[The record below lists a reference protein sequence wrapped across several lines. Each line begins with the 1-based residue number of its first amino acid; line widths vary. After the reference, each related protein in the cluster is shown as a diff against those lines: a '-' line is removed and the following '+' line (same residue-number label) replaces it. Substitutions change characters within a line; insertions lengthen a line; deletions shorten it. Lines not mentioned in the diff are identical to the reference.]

1 MTPLPLYWHTLRWL
15 KPVQFWGRAWF
26 RLHRPRPGTRPA
38 PPLRPSRGAWVPCRR
53 APSMTGPARFRFL
66 SVERELAA
74 PADWNRADWPRLW
87 RYNLHYFDDLV
98 AHGAADRESWH
109 RALIERWI
117 ADNPPG
123 RGTGWEP
130 YPVSLRIVNWI
141 KWSLARGGGPGVEQM
156 RLSPAA
162 VHSLAVQAR
171 WLRGRV
177 ERHLLGN
184 HLWANA
190 KALVFAGAFF
200 DGGEAARW
208 RDEGLALLRR
218 ELREQILPDGGHF
231 ERSPMYHATLLEDLL
246 DLVQLAARWPGLV
259 AGPEL
264 AAWRATAQR
273 MLRWLRVMTHPDGGI
288 AFFNDA
294 AFEVAPDLAAL
305 EDYAANACGLAH
317 ASDASFG
324 NQGPR
329 VVSLPEPEP
338 SIAALRGSDPSIIA
352 LPDSGYVRLQAGPAV
367 LIADVGAIG
376 PDYLPGQA
384 HADTL
389 SFELSL
395 HGRRAIVNSGTS
407 TYETDAERLRQRG
420 TAAHNTVV
428 VDGADSSEVW
438 SSFRVARRAPDERG
452 MGHRPRRH
460 AVAARRA
467 RRLSASAGQSHPS
480 SRMAAAPRQP
490 ARRRSPRRA
499 VRERRSTVP
508 PASRCRSARSRRGRR
523 QRAAHRGLQLASP
536 FRRERAEPRAGCRL
550 QRPCRAR
557 HRIPMALCR
566 LIPVD

>member
-1 MTPLPLYWHTLRWL
+1 MTPLALYWHTLRWL

-26 RLHRPRPGTRPA
+26 RLNRPRPDTRPA

-53 APSMTGPARFRFL
+53 APSMTGSARFRFL

-74 PADWNRADWPRLW
+74 PADWDRADWPRLW
-87 RYNLHYFDDLV
+87 RYNLHYFDDLA
-98 AHGAADRESWH
+98 AHDAGDRAAWH

-141 KWSLARGGGPGVEQM
+141 KWGLASGGGPGVEQA

-171 WLRGRV
+171 WLRQRL
-177 ERHLLGN
+177 EIHLLGN

-190 KALVFAGAFF
+190 KALVFAGVFF
-200 DGGEAARW
+200 DDAEAGGW
-208 RDEGLALLRR
+208 REKGLALLRR
-218 ELREQILPDGGHF
+218 ELREQILADGGHF

-246 DLVQLAARWPGLV
+246 DLLQLGDRY
-259 AGPEL
+259 AGSIPAPDL
-264 AAWRATAQR
+264 DTWRETAGR

-305 EDYAANACGLAH
+305 EDYAASACGLAH

-324 NQGPR
+324 DQGSR
-329 VVSLPEPEP
+329 VVSLPEPAP
-338 SIAALRGSDPSIIA
+338 SIAALRDSDPSIVA

-367 LIADVGAIG
+367 LIADVAPIG
-376 PDYLPGQA
+376 PDYLPGHA

-407 TYETDAERLRQRG
+407 TYEAGAERLRQRG
-420 TAAHNTVV
+420 TAAHSTVI
-428 VDGADSSEVW
+428 VDDADSSEVW
-438 SSFRVARRAPDERG
+438 SSFRVARRA
-452 MGHRPRRH
+452 RPLNVQWGTD
-460 AVAARRA
+460 ADGT
-467 RRLSASAGQSHPS
+467 LWL
-480 SRMAAAPRQP
+480 
-490 ARRRSPRRA
+490 
-499 VRERRSTVP
+499 
-508 PASRCRSARSRRGRR
+508 
-523 QRAAHRGLQLASP
+523 RAAHDGYLRLPGKVIHHREWQLRPGSLRVVDRLEGRFASAEVRYHLHPDADPRDLGVGADSGLRIEASSWHP
-536 FRRERAEPRAGCRL
+536 RFGTSEPNRVLVADFSGRAEHVTEFRWPVAG
-550 QRPCRAR
+550 
-557 HRIPMALCR
+557 
-566 LIPVD
+566 

>member
-1 MTPLPLYWHTLRWL
+1 MTPLSLYCHTLRWL
-15 KPVQFWGRAWF
+15 KPVQIWGRAWF
-26 RLHRPRPGTRPA
+26 RLHRPRPDTRPA

-53 APSMTGPARFRFL
+53 TPSMTGPARFRFL

-87 RYNLHYFDDLV
+87 RYNLHYFDDL
-98 AHGAADRESWH
+98 AAEGAADRASWH
-109 RALIERWI
+109 CALIERWI

-141 KWSLARGGGPGVEQM
+141 KWGLADGGGPCVEQA

-200 DGGEAARW
+200 DVGEAARW
-208 RDEGLALLRR
+208 RDEGLALLHR

-246 DLVQLAARWPGLV
+246 DLMQLAARWPGLV
-259 AGPEL
+259 ADPEL
-264 AAWRATAQR
+264 APWRATAQR

-324 NQGPR
+324 DQGSR

-338 SIAALRGSDPSIIA
+338 SIATLRDSDPSIAA

-376 PDYLPGQA
+376 PDYLPGHA

-389 SFELSL
+389 AFELSL

-407 TYETDAERLRQRG
+407 TYEADAERLRQRG

-428 VDGADSSEVW
+428 VDSADSSEVW
-438 SSFRVARRAPDERG
+438 SSFRVARRARPMNVQWGSDPDG
-452 MGHRPRRH
+452 T
-460 AVAARRA
+460 
-467 RRLSASAGQSHPS
+467 LWL
-480 SRMAAAPRQP
+480 
-490 ARRRSPRRA
+490 
-499 VRERRSTVP
+499 
-508 PASRCRSARSRRGRR
+508 
-523 QRAAHRGLQLASP
+523 RAAHDGYLRLPGKVIHHREWRLRPGSLRVVDRLEGRFASAEARFHLHPDADPRDLGVGADSGLRIEASTWHP
-536 FRRERAEPRAGCRL
+536 RFGVSEPNRVLVADFSGRAEHVTEFRWPVAG
-550 QRPCRAR
+550 
-557 HRIPMALCR
+557 
-566 LIPVD
+566 